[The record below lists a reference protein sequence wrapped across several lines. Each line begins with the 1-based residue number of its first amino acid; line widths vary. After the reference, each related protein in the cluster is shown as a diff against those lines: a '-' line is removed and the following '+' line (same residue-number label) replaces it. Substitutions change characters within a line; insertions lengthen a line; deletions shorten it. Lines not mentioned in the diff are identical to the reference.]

1 VEPAEGSRQEAGK
14 DTAQSQD
21 ESRQQLQRADEVADV
36 HAHEWQD
43 DKADGHIGHGKCRAD
58 GGDHRST

>member
-36 HAHEWQD
+36 HAH
-43 DKADGHIGHGKCRAD
+43 DGHIGHGKCRAD